1 MIEPEHNP
9 LEWSEQPSPGSSPPG
24 YKTSPPVDAPA
35 AQLPRA
41 VFPPWSAWDV
51 AAVLAFTV
59 ASIVLFTALALGAA
73 HLLTGKR
80 HVPLGDLASSPIVVI
95 GSQVAAY
102 PLVIAFMMFLV
113 RNKSRLDFW
122 RTIQWNWPKARA
134 IVFLLAGVGFA
145 FVVELASRYLP
156 IPKSLPVDK
165 FFTDRLGAYLM
176 AIFGITLAPLLEELF
191 FRGMLYPLVRRAAG
205 VTAAVLVTAT
215 TFAFIH
221 GGQLDYAWA
230 PLVSIFVVGL
240 VFTLVR
246 ERTGS
251 VAASFLMHCG
261 YNLALFGSLW
271 VASDGF
277 LHLEKAMN

>member
-1 MIEPEHNP
+1 
-9 LEWSEQPSPGSSPPG
+9 
-24 YKTSPPVDAPA
+24 
-35 AQLPRA
+35 
-41 VFPPWSAWDV
+41 V

-113 RNKSRLDFW
+113 RNKSRL
-122 RTIQWNWPKARA
+122 
-134 IVFLLAGVGFA
+134 
-145 FVVELASRYLP
+145 
-156 IPKSLPVDK
+156 
-165 FFTDRLGAYLM
+165 GAYLM
-176 AIFGITLAPLLEELF
+176 AVFGITLAPLLEELF